1 MAAIKQMAPLTSGK
15 IASDKTSAVK
25 LTFDKNRLA
34 VSANTAGLGS
44 GETEI
49 EIEYSGEQ
57 TDINFNPNYV
67 KDILQN
73 IEDANVQF
81 SYTTSQNPVVLTPE
95 SNENYICVVMP
106 MR

>member
-1 MAAIKQMAPLTSGK
+1 MAAVKHMAPLTSGK
-15 IASDKTSAVK
+15 IASDKASAIK
-25 LTFDKNRLA
+25 LSFEKNKLA
-34 VSANTAGLGS
+34 ISANTAGLGS

-49 EIEYSGEQ
+49 EVEYSGDQ
-57 TDINFNPNYV
+57 IDINFNPSYI

-73 IEDANVQF
+73 IEDANVVF

-95 SNENYICVVMP
+95 NNENYICVVMP

>member
-1 MAAIKQMAPLTSGK
+1 MPA
-15 IASDKTSAVK
+15 
-25 LTFDKNRLA
+25 RL
-34 VSANTAGLGS
+34 

-49 EIEYSGEQ
+49 EIEYGGDQ
-57 TDINFNPNYV
+57 IDINFNPNYI

-73 IEDANVQF
+73 IEDPNVVF